1 MQLSFAAQPSEEF
14 IIRLEL
20 EIQNAADIFK
30 WDDSKTAL
38 FRTENMKP
46 ILQSKSLTLSKRE
59 GNSALGESDNTVK
72 CSLDFNGKG
81 IYKRSSYISLDSE
94 TLCSLS
100 NAKINIKIIL
110 VREPSVVVHEA
121 PQKKG
126 APPPVVIILS
136 ETITE
141 ISIPLSSLLTVR
153 GSAII
158 GTYNFDQSILV
169 GSSPNYDISSETAKT
184 VLGSLLVGTESFV
197 TLKVAADN
205 DLSVSSYFGNI

>member
-59 GNSALGESDNTVK
+59 GNGALGESDNTVI
-72 CSLDFNGKG
+72 CSIDFNGKG

-184 VLGSLLVGTESFV
+184 MLGSLLVGTESFV